1 MKTFKEELSS
11 KVADLVQREKLLEE
25 IADINEDFRKKFD
38 EVREELSEAI
48 AKSKGLDNEITKQ
61 DTFVNELKKASSEL
75 LFLNE

>member
-38 EVREELSEAI
+38 EVREEL
-48 AKSKGLDNEITKQ
+48 
-61 DTFVNELKKASSEL
+61 
-75 LFLNE
+75 